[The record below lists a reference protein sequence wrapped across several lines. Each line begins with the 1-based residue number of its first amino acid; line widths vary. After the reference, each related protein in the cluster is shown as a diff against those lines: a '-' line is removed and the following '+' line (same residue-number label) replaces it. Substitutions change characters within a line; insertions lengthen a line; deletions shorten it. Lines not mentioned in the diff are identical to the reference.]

1 MAKNIYL
8 ILLLLSV
15 FCSCKT
21 KKLYNSGT
29 VEFEKEIQQIN
40 INYVQNLPLVH
51 VTIQGK
57 TYVFLLDT
65 GAPTVISP
73 KIYEELNLN
82 PYLKGKVTDSQNTSK
97 RQIFTILPEML
108 VDAVRFQDIGCIVM
122 DFSVKELEC
131 LEINGIVGANQMSK
145 LFWQIDYSNKK
156 ALVTRNINNFDIA
169 DFETHIHFKPRPQK
183 TPIIRT
189 SVSGK
194 NRLFN

>member
-1 MAKNIYL
+1 
-8 ILLLLSV
+8 
-15 FCSCKT
+15 
-21 KKLYNSGT
+21 
-29 VEFEKEIQQIN
+29 
-40 INYVQNLPLVH
+40 
-51 VTIQGK
+51 
-57 TYVFLLDT
+57 
-65 GAPTVISP
+65 
-73 KIYEELNLN
+73 
-82 PYLKGKVTDSQNTSK
+82 
-97 RQIFTILPEML
+97 
-108 VDAVRFQDIGCIVM
+108 M